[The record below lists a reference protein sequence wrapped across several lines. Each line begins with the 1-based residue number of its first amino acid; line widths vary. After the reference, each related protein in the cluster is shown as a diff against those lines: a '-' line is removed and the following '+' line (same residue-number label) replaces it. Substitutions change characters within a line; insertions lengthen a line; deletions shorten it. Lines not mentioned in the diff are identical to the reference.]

1 MSTKP
6 PSPKA
11 PIAPLRIGT
20 LARRSGR
27 SIHTIRWY
35 DSIGLMPGV
44 IRDAG
49 NRRVFDEQHIGW
61 LALLERLKLTGMT
74 TAEMRAY
81 AELVARGRST
91 LGPRRDLLAAH
102 RERVHATLVEWRLAL
117 ELLDRKL
124 AFYDAWISTGHRPAE
139 PEIPQPSS
147 RPRRKAP

>member
-1 MSTKP
+1 MSTSQP
-6 PSPKA
+6 LPKA
-11 PIAPLRIGT
+11 PTAPLQIGE

-44 IRDAG
+44 GRDAG
-49 NRRVFDEQHIGW
+49 NRRVFDERHIAW
-61 LALLERLKLTGMT
+61 LELLDRLKLTGMT

-91 LGPRRDLLAAH
+91 LKPRRDLLATH

-124 AFYDAWISTGHRPAE
+124 AFYDTWIATGRRPPE
-139 PEIPQPSS
+139 PEVPQRPS
-147 RPRRKAP
+147 RPRRKTP